1 MTRVLSLLAAF
12 AAAASLLAGPA
23 GARPAAAADIKVGV
37 AFALSGPIAVYG
49 TPQRNGVQ
57 LAAKEINEKGGIN
70 GNRLVVVIEDEQ
82 GKKEEGIN
90 VLKKLI
96 FQDRVVAV
104 IGPTLSNSAFAADPI
119 ANAAKVP
126 VLGVSNT
133 ASGITDIGPYIFR
146 NSITEADILPVVI
159 KTVKE
164 KRGVKKVAVMY
175 GNDDAFTKS
184 GYEVFK
190 QALAGN
196 KVEVLTTET
205 FAKGDVDFS
214 AQLTK
219 IRALK
224 PDAIVVSAL
233 AEEAANIMLQARQL
247 GIPDSVPFIGGN
259 GFNNPKLFQ
268 IAGKAAE
275 GTFVGGPWSIEDKH
289 PKNVAF
295 VKAYSDAYSA
305 VPDQFAAQA
314 YDGLYIVAA
323 AIQKAE
329 TTDDR
334 EKVRAALQNLKGF
347 VGATGPFEFKPN
359 RDARQ
364 DGKVFIVKGGKFTLF
379 AE

>member
-1 MTRVLSLLAAF
+1 MTRLVAWFSAAAV
-12 AAAASLLAGPA
+12 AAAALVGPLAV
-23 GARPAAAADIKVGV
+23 RPAAADVKVGI

-57 LAAKEINEKGGIN
+57 LAAREINARGGIN
-70 GNRLVVVIEDEQ
+70 GEKLVLVIEDEQ

-90 VLKKLI
+90 VFKKLI
-96 FQDRVVAV
+96 FQDKVLAI

-133 ASGITDIGPYIFR
+133 ASGITDIGPYVFR

-159 KTVKE
+159 RTVKE
-164 KRGVKKVAVMY
+164 KRGIKKVAVMY

-184 GYEVFK
+184 GYEVFR
-190 QALAGN
+190 QALADN
-196 KVEVLTTET
+196 KIEVLTTET

-219 IRALK
+219 IRSLK

-247 GIPDSVPFIGGN
+247 GIPESVPFIGGN
-259 GFNNPKLFQ
+259 GFNNPKLFE

-275 GTFVGGPWSIEDKH
+275 GTFVGGPWSIEDKS

-295 VKAYSDAYSA
+295 VKAYTEAYGTP
-305 VPDQFAAQA
+305 PDQFAAQA
-314 YDGLYIVAA
+314 YDGLHIVAA
-323 AIQKAE
+323 AIEQAK
-329 TTDDR
+329 TTSDR
-334 EKVRAALQNLKGF
+334 EKVREALQNLKGF

-359 RDARQ
+359 RDAKQ

-379 AE
+379 TD

>member
-1 MTRVLSLLAAF
+1 MTRLVAWFSAAAV
-12 AAAASLLAGPA
+12 AAAALVGPLAV
-23 GARPAAAADIKVGV
+23 RPAAADVKVGI

-57 LAAKEINEKGGIN
+57 LAAREINARGGIN
-70 GNRLVVVIEDEQ
+70 GEKLVLVIEDEQ

-90 VLKKLI
+90 VFKKLI
-96 FQDRVVAV
+96 FQDKVLAI

-133 ASGITDIGPYIFR
+133 ASGITDIGPYVFR

-159 KTVKE
+159 RTVKE
-164 KRGVKKVAVMY
+164 KRGIKKVAVMY

-184 GYEVFK
+184 GYEVFR
-190 QALAGN
+190 QALADN
-196 KVEVLTTET
+196 KIEVLTTET

-219 IRALK
+219 IRSLK

-259 GFNNPKLFQ
+259 GFNNPKLFE

-275 GTFVGGPWSIEDKH
+275 GTFVGGPWSIEDKS

-295 VKAYSDAYSA
+295 VKAYTEAYGQP
-305 VPDQFAAQA
+305 PDQFAAQA
-314 YDGLYIVAA
+314 YDGLHIVAA
-323 AIQKAE
+323 AIEQAK
-329 TTDDR
+329 TTSDR
-334 EKVRAALQNLKGF
+334 EKVREALQNLKGF

-359 RDARQ
+359 RDAKQ

-379 AE
+379 TD

>member
-1 MTRVLSLLAAF
+1 MTRLVAWFSAAAV
-12 AAAASLLAGPA
+12 AAAALVGPLA
-23 GARPAAAADIKVGV
+23 ARPAAADVKVGI

-57 LAAKEINEKGGIN
+57 LAAREINARGGIN
-70 GNRLVVVIEDEQ
+70 GEKLVLVIEDEQ

-90 VLKKLI
+90 VFKKLI
-96 FQDRVVAV
+96 FQDKVLAIV
-104 IGPTLSNSAFAADPI
+104 GPTLSNSAFAADPI

-159 KTVKE
+159 RTVKE
-164 KRGVKKVAVMY
+164 KRGMKKVAVMY

-184 GYEVFK
+184 GYEVFR
-190 QALAGN
+190 QALADN
-196 KVEVLTTET
+196 KIEVLTTET

-219 IRALK
+219 IRSLE

-259 GFNNPKLFQ
+259 GFNNPKLFE

-275 GTFVGGPWSIEDKH
+275 GTFVGGPWSIEDRS

-295 VKAYSDAYSA
+295 VKAYTEAYGQP
-305 VPDQFAAQA
+305 PDQFAAQA
-314 YDGLYIVAA
+314 YDGLHIVAA
-323 AIQKAE
+323 AIERAR
-329 TTDDR
+329 TTSDR
-334 EKVRAALQNLKGF
+334 EKVREALLNLKGF

-359 RDARQ
+359 RDAKQ

-379 AE
+379 TD

>member
-1 MTRVLSLLAAF
+1 MTRLLTALAAV
-12 AAAASLLAGPA
+12 AAAGVLFALAA
-23 GARPAAAADIKVGV
+23 GRPAAAAEIRIGV

-49 TPQRNGVQ
+49 TSQRNGVQ
-57 LAAKEINEKGGIN
+57 LAADEINAKGGIN
-70 GNRLVVVIEDEQ
+70 GHKLVLVVEDEQ
-82 GKKEEGIN
+82 GKKEEAIN
-90 VLKKLI
+90 VFKKLI
-96 FQDRVVAV
+96 FQDRVLAI

-146 NSITEADILPVVI
+146 NSITEADILPIVI
-159 KTVKE
+159 RTVTQ
-164 KRGVKKVAVMY
+164 KRGIRKVAVMY

-184 GYEVFK
+184 GYEIFR
-190 QALAGN
+190 QALADN
-196 KVEVLTTET
+196 RIEVLTTET

-233 AEEAANIMLQARQL
+233 AEEAANIILQARQL

-259 GFNNPKLFQ
+259 GFNSPKLFQ

-275 GTFVGGPWSIEDKH
+275 GTFVGGPWSIEDRS

-295 VKAYSDAYSA
+295 VEAYTKRYGSP
-305 VPDQFAAQA
+305 PDQFAAQA

-323 AIQKAE
+323 AVAKAE
-329 TTDDR
+329 TTTDR
-334 EKVRAALQNLKGF
+334 ERVREALAGLKGF

-359 RDARQ
+359 RDAKQ
-364 DGKVFIVKGGKFTLF
+364 DGKVFLVKGGKFTLF
-379 AE
+379 TE

>member
-1 MTRVLSLLAAF
+1 MKRLVTSLSAAAVLAA
-12 AAAASLLAGPA
+12 ALVGPA
-23 GARPAAAADIKVGV
+23 AARPAAADVKIGI

-57 LAAKEINEKGGIN
+57 LAAKEINARGGVN
-70 GNRLVVVIEDEQ
+70 GQQIALVVEDEQ

-90 VLKKLI
+90 VFKKLI
-96 FQDRVVAV
+96 FQDRVLAV

-159 KTVKE
+159 RTVKD

-190 QALAGN
+190 QALAAN
-196 KVEVLTTET
+196 RVDVLTTET

-219 IRALK
+219 IRSLK

-233 AEEAANIMLQARQL
+233 AEEAANIMLQARRL

-275 GTFVGGPWSIEDKH
+275 GTFVGGPWSVEDKS
-289 PKNVAF
+289 PKNAAF
-295 VKAYSDAYSA
+295 VKAYTDAYGSP
-305 VPDQFAAQA
+305 PDQFAAQA
-314 YDGLYIVAA
+314 YDGLYIVASA
-323 AIQKAE
+323 VEKAE
-329 TTDDR
+329 TTSDR
-334 EKVRAALQNLKGF
+334 EKVREALQGLKGF

-359 RDARQ
+359 RDAKQ